1 MSHTGTGYNLTSPLP
16 VLCAPKP
23 FWVLVQGKLADPV
36 SLYPQV
42 SHLSDTDRCETKY
55 TRPGDPP
62 LPPVDS
68 STEQKPKG
76 FPVPDGVDGVEGIS
90 QKPSLVIYRRPIGV
104 VSERKRST
112 PVRGTHCSDSL
123 FATLSVISEGKEFY
137 SGQSNA
143 GW

>member
-1 MSHTGTGYNLTSPLP
+1 M
-16 VLCAPKP
+16 
-23 FWVLVQGKLADPV
+23 
-36 SLYPQV
+36 
-42 SHLSDTDRCETKY
+42 SDTDRCETKD

-112 PVRGTHCSDSL
+112 PVRGRHCSDSL
-123 FATLSVISEGKEFY
+123 FVILSVISERKEFY

>member
-1 MSHTGTGYNLTSPLP
+1 M
-16 VLCAPKP
+16 
-23 FWVLVQGKLADPV
+23 
-36 SLYPQV
+36 
-42 SHLSDTDRCETKY
+42 
-55 TRPGDPP
+55 
-62 LPPVDS
+62 
-68 STEQKPKG
+68 EQKPKG
-76 FPVPDGVDGVEGIS
+76 FPVPDRVDGVEGISQKPSLVMEQKPKGFPVPDRVDGVEGIS

-123 FATLSVISEGKEFY
+123 FATLSVISERKEFY

>member
-1 MSHTGTGYNLTSPLP
+1 MSSPSRVAP
-16 VLCAPKP
+16 FGSRNADSPRVLRRDTEETP
-23 FWVLVQGKLADPV
+23 F
-36 SLYPQV
+36 
-42 SHLSDTDRCETKY
+42 
-55 TRPGDPP
+55 
-62 LPPVDS
+62 PPVDS
-68 STEQKPKG
+68 STEQKPKGFPVPGGVDGVEGISQKPSLVMEQKPKG

-112 PVRGTHCSDSL
+112 PVRGRHCSDSL
-123 FATLSVISEGKEFY
+123 FAALSVISERKEFY

>member
-1 MSHTGTGYNLTSPLP
+1 M
-16 VLCAPKP
+16 LCAPKP

-42 SHLSDTDRCETKY
+42 SQLYYKDRCETKY

-90 QKPSLVIYRRPIGV
+90 QKPSLQL
-104 VSERKRST
+104 
-112 PVRGTHCSDSL
+112 SL
-123 FATLSVISEGKEFY
+123 IHI
-137 SGQSNA
+137 
-143 GW
+143 

>member
-1 MSHTGTGYNLTSPLP
+1 M
-16 VLCAPKP
+16 
-23 FWVLVQGKLADPV
+23 
-36 SLYPQV
+36 
-42 SHLSDTDRCETKY
+42 SDTDRCETKD

-62 LPPVDS
+62 PPPVDS

-112 PVRGTHCSDSL
+112 PVRGRHCSDSL
-123 FATLSVISEGKEFY
+123 FATLSVISERKEFY

>member
-90 QKPSLVIYRRPIGV
+90 QKPSLQLRQDLFDA
-104 VSERKRST
+104 SERSAA
-112 PVRGTHCSDSL
+112 GGDSNPFGNGAPIQWADPKGRL
-123 FATLSVISEGKEFY
+123 LPHPS
-137 SGQSNA
+137 
-143 GW
+143 